1 MQIGLDAFRIQDES
15 GEQYRLKELGDWA
28 ILAFKIG
35 YETFR
40 YDENENR
47 LVTIVS
53 VPSREIFTAFVVLGA
68 LVADGESFSG
78 DGLLTWEQFRTLD
91 DNKPV
96 YFFDRGKIKAGFL
109 DKFSEELQAR
119 AIRDTKPAFHYV
131 TESNLRDY
139 QIRFESPRSKGN
151 SEVEQLHLL
160 SAFNSS
166 FELNVGKEWLRTL
179 YPSISLNIVK
189 HIFTKAIANVS
200 CVLDDGSISLE
211 EFLLLT
217 EVNKIGSG
225 KVLLKSERNSNSASD
240 PKIAILS
247 TGSYARIV
255 REYPHS
261 DLVITLEHHE
271 YDESIA
277 TTARSLRQQGKDLE
291 ITRNF
296 SQTASGS
303 VRVFS
308 KVMPRVV

>member
-1 MQIGLDAFRIQDES
+1 MQICLDAFRIQDES

-78 DGLLTWEQFRTLD
+78 DGMLTWEQLRKLD
-91 DNKPV
+91 DHQLV
-96 YFFDRGKIKAGFL
+96 YFSDRGKITSGYL
-109 DKFSEELQAR
+109 HKFSDEFQAR
-119 AIRDTKPAFHYV
+119 TIRDARSALHYV
-131 TESNLRDY
+131 TESNLRNY

-166 FELNVGKEWLRTL
+166 FELNVRKDWLRTL

-200 CVLDDGSISLE
+200 CVLDDGNISLG

-217 EVNKIGSG
+217 EVNRMGSG
-225 KVLLKSERNSNSASD
+225 KVLVKSERNPNSVSD

-247 TGSYARIV
+247 TGSYERIA

-261 DLVITLEHHE
+261 DLVIILEHHE

-277 TTARSLRQQGKDLE
+277 KTARSLRQQGKDSE

-303 VRVFS
+303 MRVIS
-308 KVMPRVV
+308 KVMRRVI